1 MKFPKINITK
11 EGAMRSIKKIGDMA
25 SKNANVIAAG
35 AAIGGVIAVIFTTV
49 KATEK
54 YQKEIEEA
62 EVKKNQE
69 AFRSAE
75 NGETGEKCEFEPLTT
90 KEKLLIRAKCYW
102 LVALLAVFTGGCMIA
117 SVKFSNKQIQA
128 LAVLASAT
136 EATLGR
142 TEGAVAELLGESKLE
157 KVKALANEKEVTDN
171 PAPPEDLIEHSDL
184 GGNTLMFDEM
194 SGRYFYGDISAIEAA
209 INRVNAAL
217 LRDIGYVSI
226 NEFYSELGLHGV
238 SWGEYL
244 GWQFDGLSTR
254 LIDAKLEYASD
265 AHKDPVVILKVKTQ
279 PKHDWRDC

>member
-11 EGAMRSIKKIGDMA
+11 EGAVRSIKKIGDMA

-35 AAIGGVIAVIFTTV
+35 AAIGGLVAVIFVTV

-54 YQKEIEEA
+54 YQKEIEQA
-62 EVKKNQE
+62 EIKKNQE
-69 AFRSAE
+69 LIQKAQD
-75 NGETGEKCEFEPLTT
+75 GEDCPFEPLTT

-102 LVALLAVFTGGCMIA
+102 LVALLAVFSGGCMVA

-128 LAVLASAT
+128 LAVLATAT

-157 KVKALANEKEVTDN
+157 KVKALANEKEVADN

-226 NEFYSELGLHGV
+226 NEFYSELGLNGV

-244 GWQFDGLSTR
+244 GWQFDSLSTR
-254 LIDAKLEYASD
+254 LIDAKLEYAPD
-265 AHKDPVVILKVKTQ
+265 AHKNPVVILKVKTQ

>member
-35 AAIGGVIAVIFTTV
+35 AAIGGMVAVIFTTV

-54 YQKEIEEA
+54 YQKEIDEA
-62 EVKKNQE
+62 YVRKNQDAIRKAQE
-69 AFRSAE
+69 
-75 NGETGEKCEFEPLTT
+75 GEDCPFEPLTT

-102 LVALLAVFTGGCMIA
+102 LVALLAVFSGGCMVA

-157 KVKALANEKEVTDN
+157 KVKALANEKEVADN
-171 PAPPEDLIEHSDL
+171 PTPPEDLIEHSDL

-226 NEFYSELGLHGV
+226 NEFYSELGLNGV

-244 GWQFDGLSTR
+244 GWQFDSLSTR

>member
-35 AAIGGVIAVIFTTV
+35 AAIGGMVAVIFATV

-62 EVKKNQE
+62 EVRKNQDTIRKAQE
-69 AFRSAE
+69 
-75 NGETGEKCEFEPLTT
+75 GEDCQFEPLTT

-102 LVALLAVFTGGCMIA
+102 LVALLAVFSGGCMVA

-157 KVKALANEKEVTDN
+157 KVKALANEKEVADN
-171 PAPPEDLIEHSDL
+171 PTPPEDLIEHSDL

-226 NEFYSELGLHGV
+226 NEFYSELGLNGV

-244 GWQFDGLSTR
+244 GWQFDSLSTR

>member
-11 EGAMRSIKKIGDMA
+11 EGAMRSLKKIGDMA

-35 AAIGGVIAVIFTTV
+35 AAIGGMVAVIFATV

-54 YQKEIEEA
+54 YQKEIDEA
-62 EVKKNQE
+62 YVRKNQDAIRKAQE
-69 AFRSAE
+69 
-75 NGETGEKCEFEPLTT
+75 GEDCPFEPLTT

-102 LVALLAVFTGGCMIA
+102 LVALLAVFSGGCMIA

-157 KVKALANEKEVTDN
+157 KVKALANEKEVADN
-171 PAPPEDLIEHSDL
+171 PTPPEDLIEHSDL

-226 NEFYSELGLHGV
+226 NEFYSELGLNGV

-244 GWQFDGLSTR
+244 GWQFDSLSTR

>member
-11 EGAMRSIKKIGDMA
+11 EGAVRSIKKIGDMA

-35 AAIGGVIAVIFTTV
+35 AAIGGLVAVIFTTV

-54 YQKEIEEA
+54 YQKEIEQA
-62 EVKKNQE
+62 EIKKNQE
-69 AFRSAE
+69 LIQKAQD
-75 NGETGEKCEFEPLTT
+75 GEDCPFEPLTT

-102 LVALLAVFTGGCMIA
+102 LVALLAVFSGGCMVA

-157 KVKALANEKEVTDN
+157 KVKALANEKEVANN

-226 NEFYSELGLHGV
+226 NEFYSELGLNGV

-244 GWQFDGLSTR
+244 GWQFDSLSTR